1 MGQGLSQDVNANA
14 TETAHDE
21 ADAAGELVLRSEP
34 RPGVVQLTLSRPAKL
49 NALTWPLVE
58 ALQAQLRALADDL
71 SCRVVVLT
79 GAGRGFCA
87 GLDLEGF
94 GEVPGTEEYGHVQR
108 TWLTQRSIAALV
120 QSIRRLPQP
129 VIAAINGPAGGGGPA
144 LACASDIRLA
154 SASAVFST
162 SFIRIGVSGCD
173 IGTSWLLP

>member
-79 GAGRGFCA
+79 GAGRGFRA
-87 GLDLEGF
+87 GLHLAGL
-94 GEVPGTEEYGHVQR
+94 GAGPGPLAR
-108 TWLTQRSIAALV
+108 
-120 QSIRRLPQP
+120 
-129 VIAAINGPAGGGGPA
+129 PAGGSPP
-144 LACASDIRLA
+144 
-154 SASAVFST
+154 
-162 SFIRIGVSGCD
+162 
-173 IGTSWLLP
+173 GTSPTAAAPTGAPPPSTAPPRAPASPSRAPATSAW